1 MSDLEFI
8 GSVYLAEVIAVL
20 VLAISGGT
28 TQPGK
33 IIAELWGWTT
43 ALIAIL
49 ALIAKFIEWAL

>member
-20 VLAISGGT
+20 VLAMTGGT
-28 TQPGK
+28 TKPGRV
-33 IIAELWGWTT
+33 IAELWGWTT

>member
-8 GSVYLAEVIAVL
+8 GSVYLAEVIAAL

-28 TQPGK
+28 KQPGK

-43 ALIAIL
+43 VLIAIL